1 MSGCLFGGGDPQV
14 SLTTPLAA
22 EKVERSGDTAKK
34 FLASWLVFVRP
45 NQNVQDMCTVKRH

>member
-22 EKVERSGDTAKK
+22 ELLLSLLEMRIENCEDKYCEWEVSGCLHNPRIAIE
-34 FLASWLVFVRP
+34 
-45 NQNVQDMCTVKRH
+45 